1 MHLYFVQRSGLLK
14 NYELT
19 KCITSFNWIK
29 SQRVNQVNK
38 LKNFHKHQDQ
48 TKRNRI

>member
-1 MHLYFVQRSGLLK
+1 MHLYLVHRSVLLK

-19 KCITSFNWIK
+19 KYIIFFNWIK
-29 SQRVNQVNK
+29 LQRVNQVNK